1 MRRYSNSSRSVT
13 SGTTSGWTA
22 SLSAA
27 ACVGSEISEQ
37 SPTSAGIQ
45 RVHQPPFPALLGVPI
60 VNLSSSSAGSCNA
73 HRIRTGLKAS
83 SDQQQAS
90 CAVYRDRHIHPRI
103 FLFPGQEVKA
113 TPEAAATPDA
123 TNKTVAVPRR

>member
-1 MRRYSNSSRSVT
+1 MRRYSSSSRSVT

-22 SLSAA
+22 SFSEA

-37 SPTSAGIQ
+37 NPTSAGIQ
-45 RVHQPPFPALLGVPI
+45 RVSPPPFPALLGVPI
-60 VNLSSSSAGSCNA
+60 VNLSSSSAGNA
-73 HRIRTGLKAS
+73 HRIRTARKAS

-103 FLFPGQEVKA
+103 FLFPGQEVKGH
-113 TPEAAATPDA
+113 P
-123 TNKTVAVPRR
+123 